1 MGIALMSAKRS
12 ADPSTQVGCVIVRSD
27 NRIVS
32 LGYNGFP
39 KGIEDGTFS
48 WESKGEWINTK
59 YPYVIHAEINAI
71 LNAKG
76 CDLSGCR
83 VYVTLAPCNECA
95 KCMVQAG
102 ITEVVYYDDKY
113 PDQDIFKAAKIVM
126 DKVGIKYR
134 KFQPSG
140 INIDIKL

>member
-1 MGIALMSAKRS
+1 
-12 ADPSTQVGCVIVRSD
+12 
-27 NRIVS
+27 
-32 LGYNGFP
+32 
-39 KGIEDGTFS
+39 
-48 WESKGEWINTK
+48 
-59 YPYVIHAEINAI
+59 
-71 LNAKG
+71 
-76 CDLSGCR
+76 
-83 VYVTLAPCNECA
+83 
-95 KCMVQAG
+95 MVQAG